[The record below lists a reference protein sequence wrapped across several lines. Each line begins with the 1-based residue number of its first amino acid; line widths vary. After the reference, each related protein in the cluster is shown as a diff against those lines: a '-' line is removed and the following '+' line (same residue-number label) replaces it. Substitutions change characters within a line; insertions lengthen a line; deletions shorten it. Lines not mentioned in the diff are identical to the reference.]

1 MISGVQ
7 TLRVIAV
14 SLALAFPLLALPA
27 AFVASHQIWAREQ
40 LPWVALVLL
49 ATVAVGV
56 ASRWLELR
64 QPGGNSATQI
74 AEAYRNH
81 LLMQI
86 GVSEIPGMLAF
97 FLVLFTQPVP
107 AAAVIL
113 GFLASFGLVWLVAPT
128 DSRLQQLQEEVRA
141 RGVQGDVR
149 EALDELLMWRP

>member
-27 AFVASHQIWAREQ
+27 AFVASHQIWTREQ
-40 LPWVALVLL
+40 LPWVAFILL
-49 ATVAVGV
+49 ATVTAAVV
-56 ASRWLELR
+56 SRWLELR
-64 QPGGNSATQI
+64 RPEGSTASQI

-81 LLMQI
+81 LLLQI
-86 GVSEIPGMLAF
+86 GVSEVPGMLAF

-113 GFLASFGLVWLVAPT
+113 GFLASFGLVWTVAPT
-128 DSRLQQLQEEVRA
+128 DSRLQQLQEDVRE